1 MVTPVSV
8 DARPTAWQ
16 EAGSG
21 DLALFLHGIGG
32 SRIAWDRQLTALA
45 GMRRCVAWDMPGY
58 GASSGS
64 PSSFPVLADAAAA
77 LIEAVTADHPN
88 APKNRHIHATAD
100 VVGLSMGGMVAQY
113 LTLEHAHRV
122 RSLVLIDTSPAFGM
136 DGTTPEEWLAQRMA
150 PLADGLTPAD
160 LAERIVG
167 AIMGPNATAE
177 QRDEG
182 IAAMSRISPGAL
194 AASCRT
200 LITHDTRDRLGEID
214 CPTLILVGELDDET
228 PLAYAQTLA
237 DGIRDARLEVI
248 PGAGHLTPTEAPE
261 AVNAL
266 IREFWSTLPTP
277 AGAGRNE
284 TEESL

>member
-1 MVTPVSV
+1 
-8 DARPTAWQ
+8 
-16 EAGSG
+16 
-21 DLALFLHGIGG
+21 
-32 SRIAWDRQLTALA
+32 
-45 GMRRCVAWDMPGY
+45 
-58 GASSGS
+58 
-64 PSSFPVLADAAAA
+64 
-77 LIEAVTADHPN
+77 
-88 APKNRHIHATAD
+88 
-100 VVGLSMGGMVAQY
+100 
-113 LTLEHAHRV
+113 
-122 RSLVLIDTSPAFGM
+122 
-136 DGTTPEEWLAQRMA
+136 
-150 PLADGLTPAD
+150 
-160 LAERIVG
+160 
-167 AIMGPNATAE
+167 MGPNATAE

-248 PGAGHLTPTEAPE
+248 PGAGHLTPTEAPQ